1 MNRYFLFTNI
11 DRELKLVNVDDIISI
26 TFDFFGPYK
35 QQFEIHIKGE
45 PPQSF
50 TIPNRNKDITEGEA
64 VTLIK
69 TMMYNMATQKH
80 PVFNWAEFC
89 KTQKVGG

>member
-1 MNRYFLFTNI
+1 MNRYFLFTNT

-26 TFDFFGPYK
+26 NFRPYK
-35 QQFEIHIKGE
+35 QQFEIHVKGE
-45 PPQSF
+45 APQYF
-50 TIPNRNKDITEGEA
+50 TIPFRNKDIAEGEA

-89 KTQKVGG
+89 KTQKVGS

>member
-1 MNRYFLFTNI
+1 MTKYFLFR
-11 DRELKLVNVDDIISI
+11 DFDGDLKLVNVDDIISI
-26 TFDFFGPYK
+26 TLDFTPYK
-35 QQFEIHIKGE
+35 QRFEIHIKGE
-45 PPQSF
+45 APQYF
-50 TIPNRNKDITEGEA
+50 TIPFRNKDITEGEA